1 MSGDGPGGVVGGD
14 GPGGVVGDAVEVEG
28 RTGGS
33 RLARNAAIVVGLV
46 LVAFIALLATRGT
59 STPISSRIVGQA
71 APDFAG
77 TTLDGST
84 WSMAG
89 HRGEWVVVNFFATWC
104 TPCRIEDPQI
114 QQFVDSHRGQPV
126 RVISVAFSDD
136 AESIRDYWT
145 AERNT
150 WPVIPRDTGS
160 IALDYGVTKVP
171 ESYVVAPSG
180 LVVAG
185 FYGGVTAAGLDKVIT
200 DNGGMAVASSG
211 GSVR

>member
-1 MSGDGPGGVVGGD
+1 MSEDDLAGADLTG
-14 GPGGVVGDAVEVEG
+14 E

-33 RLARNAAIVVGLV
+33 HLARNASIVVGVV
-46 LVAFIALLATRGT
+46 LVVLIALLATRGT
-59 STPISSRIVGQA
+59 STSITSRIVGQA
-71 APDFAG
+71 APEFSG

-84 WSMAG
+84 WVMAN

-114 QQFVDSHRGQPV
+114 QQFVDSHEGQPV

-136 AESIRDYWT
+136 ADSIREFWVK
-145 AERNT
+145 ERNT
-150 WPVIPRDTGS
+150 WPVIPSDTGS

-185 FYGGVTAAGLDKVIT
+185 FYGGVTAAGLDRVIA
-200 DNGGMAVASSG
+200 DNGGMAVASGSG
-211 GSVR
+211 AVR

>member
-1 MSGDGPGGVVGGD
+1 MSEVDVDVVD
-14 GPGGVVGDAVEVEG
+14 E

-33 RLARNAAIVVGLV
+33 KLARNAAIVVGVILV
-46 LVAFIALLATRGT
+46 GFIVLLATRGT

-71 APDFAG
+71 APDFSG
-77 TTLDGST
+77 ETLDGST
-84 WSMAG
+84 WTMAN

-114 QQFVDSHRGQPV
+114 QQFVESHEGDPV

-136 AESIRDYWT
+136 ADSIRDYWV

-185 FYGGVTAAGLDKVIT
+185 FYGGITAAGLDDVIAK
-200 DNGGMAVASSG
+200 NGGMAVASSS